1 MSRTNG
7 GGICQTL
14 HETHITIFVLLERSQ
29 EANEVRMSL
38 LKKNSSFSFIPRPR
52 KRLSVVQIFERV
64 IALVAA
70 LQALIVTVLLIIAA
84 IRSRRVHDEGFPHIS
99 LAEGRVGENALQVYC
114 YGKDLYDAMQK
125 AIVGAK
131 ETIYL
136 ETYIW
141 KDDAAGQEFK
151 TLLAQKAAEG
161 VAVYAIYDVFG
172 NLVVPHEFYKTFS
185 PDIHLLGYQFIN
197 RPWQILDP
205 RHYAL
210 DHRKLLIVDG
220 KISFIGGYNI
230 GSLYEE
236 KWRDTHLRICGPAA
250 ANLAHSFIDFWNRF
264 CPPDQSIKHRY
275 PRRFDPFITIHG
287 NDALHLAFPIRDIY
301 IEAIDR
307 ADSTILL
314 TNAYF
319 IPDHILLNR
328 LKAAA
333 TRGVDVR
340 ILVPWPSN
348 HIVADWISHSYL
360 IECLEAG
367 IRIFGYGHTMIH
379 AKTCTIDGQWSTI
392 GTANIDRLSSIGN
405 YEINVEIY
413 SSELARQMQEL
424 FECDT
429 ADAFEV
435 TLDYWRSRPLYV
447 KASERVLAPL
457 RFMV

>member
-1 MSRTNG
+1 
-7 GGICQTL
+7 
-14 HETHITIFVLLERSQ
+14 
-29 EANEVRMSL
+29 MSL
-38 LKKNSSFSFIPRPR
+38 LKKSSDISFIPRPR

-70 LQALIVTVLLIIAA
+70 LQAFTVTVLIIIAA
-84 IRSRRVHDEGFPHIS
+84 IRNRRMQEDGFPHMQ
-99 LAEGRVGENALQVYC
+99 LAEGRVGDNALQVYC
-114 YGKDLYDAMQK
+114 YGRDLYDAMQE
-125 AIVGAK
+125 AIDGAK
-131 ETIYL
+131 ETIFL
-136 ETYIW
+136 ESYIW
-141 KDDAAGQEFK
+141 KDDAAGQGFK

-161 VAVYAIYDVFG
+161 VDVYVIYDVFG

-205 RHYAL
+205 RRYAL

-220 KISFIGGYNI
+220 KIGFIGGYNI
-230 GSLYEE
+230 GSLYETR
-236 KWRDTHLRICGPAA
+236 WRDTHARICGPAA

-275 PRRFDPFITIHG
+275 PHRFDPFITIHG

-307 ADSTILL
+307 ADSAILL

-319 IPDHILLNR
+319 IPDHILLDR

-333 TRGVDVR
+333 ARGVDVR

-413 SSELARQMQEL
+413 SDEVARQMQEL

-435 TLDYWRSRPLYV
+435 TLGYWSSRPWYV
-447 KASERVLAPL
+447 KASERLLAPL